1 MILID
6 SLYIN
11 AGGGIVLLK
20 YLVKELQKHQI
31 KFRMIVDERAQ
42 SHFVHVKDKMVMR
55 ASLSNRQH
63 FYNTLSL
70 DFTSVF
76 CFGNIPPTRKLNVP
90 VYTYYH
96 NVNMLTLKGWP
107 DLKTK
112 MAVWAKREYIKTL
125 RRHTDYWFVQTENTA
140 TEVYRH
146 LDANWSKIQLY
157 PFYELPEGLESLSQ
171 ATERNDYALV
181 GNYNFGAKGHDQ
193 LCDAWV
199 ILKERGLTPRLH
211 ITISDDN
218 VVFLT
223 KVKRLCDKG
232 VNIINHGIVPF
243 NETVSIYA
251 KTKAVVY
258 PSLNESLGLGI
269 IEAIHGGCDIIA
281 SDLPF
286 AWSICNPSAVFD
298 RESPESIA
306 DAVMDYE
313 KGKTNKTTIKI
324 NNMIEQ
330 LIQVV
335 TTVS

>member
-6 SLYIN
+6 SLYVN
-11 AGGGIVLLK
+11 AGGGLVLLK

-31 KFRMIVDERAQ
+31 EFSMIVDERAQ
-42 SHFVHVKDKMVMR
+42 SHFVHIKDKTVMR

-63 FYNTLSL
+63 FYNTLSP

-76 CFGNIPPTRKLNVP
+76 CFGNIPPTKKLNVP

-107 DLKTK
+107 DFKTK
-112 MAVWAKREYIKTL
+112 MVVLAKREYIKTL
-125 RRHTDYWFVQTENTA
+125 RFHTDYWFVQTENTA
-140 TEVYRH
+140 TELYHH
-146 LDANWSKIQLY
+146 LDANTPKIQLY
-157 PFYELPEGLESLSQ
+157 PFYELPDGLETLSHG
-171 ATERNDYALV
+171 AERNDYALV

-193 LCDAWV
+193 LCEAWA

-218 VVFLT
+218 EAFLA
-223 KVKRLCDKG
+223 KVKRLCDRG

-243 NETVSIYA
+243 DETVKIYA
-251 KTKAVVY
+251 KSKAIVY

-269 IEAIHGGCDIIA
+269 IEAIYGGCDIIA

-313 KGKTNKTTIKI
+313 KGKAKKTTIKI
-324 NNMIEQ
+324 KNRIEQ
-330 LIQVV
+330 LIQMI